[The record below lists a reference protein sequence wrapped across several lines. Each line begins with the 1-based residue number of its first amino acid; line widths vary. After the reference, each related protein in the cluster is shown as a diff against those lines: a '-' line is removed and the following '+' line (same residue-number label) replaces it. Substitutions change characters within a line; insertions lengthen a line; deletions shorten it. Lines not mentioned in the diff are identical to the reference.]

1 MIKNDDLNTLEK
13 SVVRSTI
20 KEYRKINSKLT
31 RQARNETKKAI
42 RIVDKEKDEYIK
54 KKNKTMKNLKLKLK
68 DELKR
73 EKQDEK
79 DFLRN
84 AKQIKKIMRKAGEYD
99 DEINHDLLKEVVETE
114 KKLLEKSIDSI
125 NDEFKQKLV
134 K

>member
-54 KKNKTMKNLKLKLK
+54 KKNKTMKNFKLKLK

-73 EKQDEK
+73 
-79 DFLRN
+79 
-84 AKQIKKIMRKAGEYD
+84 
-99 DEINHDLLKEVVETE
+99 
-114 KKLLEKSIDSI
+114 
-125 NDEFKQKLV
+125 
-134 K
+134 